1 MEYIDTSCMHRKM
14 IKCQKATPII
24 DDPVILIVN
33 NHSLKIDVNSSYT
46 LMQNS
51 HMILHYS

>member
-1 MEYIDTSCMHRKM
+1 MHRKM

-33 NHSLKIDVNSSYT
+33 NHSLKIDVNIEVAS
-46 LMQNS
+46 NS